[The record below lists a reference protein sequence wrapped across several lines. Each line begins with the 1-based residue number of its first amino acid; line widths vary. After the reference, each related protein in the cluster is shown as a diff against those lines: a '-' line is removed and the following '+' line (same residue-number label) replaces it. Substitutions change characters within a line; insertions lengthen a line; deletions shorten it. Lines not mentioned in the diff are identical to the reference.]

1 MATEKHIFEQL
12 GVILRA
18 LAPFYR
24 EAVTRWLRESGIHD
38 NWYALNV
45 VRSSD
50 PDPLT
55 IEQAHKMRPY
65 QSMKGLQDIYVSL
78 VEACYLDEAGP
89 GIYRL
94 TTRGREVIE
103 GFFKRAHEGLKEVE
117 PLSSAEL
124 VQLADLL
131 WRLVEATLAAPEP
144 VEKPSLT
151 ASRWTDPGLDAA
163 LSTRIDQY
171 VTDLWA
177 FRDDAHFASWQ
188 PYHLSGQ
195 QWETLTLLWQESAG
209 TAAELAE
216 QLAHRGFSSTDYRD
230 ALEALVKR
238 GWAEERGSQ
247 YGISPEGKEIR
258 QAAESTTD
266 RIYYESWSILTSA
279 ELATL
284 DTLLVKANGRIEFLG
299 LKKIWQIASGL
310 PQIIHPITGPT
321 IRPLFEANFEDPAV
335 FQPMLMARGNAPQP
349 LTEPDY
355 GKRNPYTNPQR
366 AGQLMSKAASA
377 GYLQKENGGYSITND
392 GKEILDTLND
402 AFYQS
407 LAEINPLDEEDSTR
421 LVNLLEKLVDASVHS
436 DEPSEKW
443 SLVNCGHWYPNDDY
457 GTLAK
462 IDQYL
467 DCLFAFRDDAHI
479 ASWKPYDVD
488 GYVWESFSLIWGGET
503 TSAEKLAEKLTN
515 RGYDE
520 ADYAKAIDELL
531 EMGWIE
537 KDEAGYQP
545 TAMGRKVRSQ
555 AEETTDRYFFSPW
568 SCLEANDKNYL
579 LNLLVRLKIGLELQ
593 ADEEE
598 EAISA

>member
-1 MATEKHIFEQL
+1 
-12 GVILRA
+12 
-18 LAPFYR
+18 
-24 EAVTRWLRESGIHD
+24 
-38 NWYALNV
+38 
-45 VRSSD
+45 
-50 PDPLT
+50 
-55 IEQAHKMRPY
+55 
-65 QSMKGLQDIYVSL
+65 
-78 VEACYLDEAGP
+78 
-89 GIYRL
+89 
-94 TTRGREVIE
+94 
-103 GFFKRAHEGLKEVE
+103 
-117 PLSSAEL
+117 
-124 VQLADLL
+124 
-131 WRLVEATLAAPEP
+131 
-144 VEKPSLT
+144 
-151 ASRWTDPGLDAA
+151 
-163 LSTRIDQY
+163 
-171 VTDLWA
+171 
-177 FRDDAHFASWQ
+177 
-188 PYHLSGQ
+188 
-195 QWETLTLLWQESAG
+195 
-209 TAAELAE
+209 
-216 QLAHRGFSSTDYRD
+216 
-230 ALEALVKR
+230 
-238 GWAEERGSQ
+238 
-247 YGISPEGKEIR
+247 
-258 QAAESTTD
+258 
-266 RIYYESWSILTSA
+266 
-279 ELATL
+279 
-284 DTLLVKANGRIEFLG
+284 
-299 LKKIWQIASGL
+299 
-310 PQIIHPITGPT
+310 
-321 IRPLFEANFEDPAV
+321 
-335 FQPMLMARGNAPQP
+335 
-349 LTEPDY
+349 
-355 GKRNPYTNPQR
+355 
-366 AGQLMSKAASA
+366 MSKAASA

-443 SLVNCGHWYPNDDY
+443 SLVNCRHWYPNDDY

-479 ASWKPYDVD
+479 ASWKPYDVE

-579 LNLLVRLKIGLELQ
+579 LNLLIRLKIGLELQ